1 MTRIYPSGHAHA
13 TRFLFFASTAAVS
26 TLALHRIVPQ
36 INVTMCLRFAFSRF
50 RFRGSSVDLAS
61 SARLL
66 CRDEGRR
73 WRCAR
78 LRCWRWPSAATPLP
92 HRHHRNA
99 RTWSSTPT
107 VRHARHAPI
116 TASPAPPRARCG
128 ARSEFLS
135 VTCAARR
142 PDAGNDLGAGVYAA
156 SAGGCCSRCESIA
169 ACQYYTFNAC
179 QYYTFNAV
187 ATCPG
192 GKRKGC
198 CHAKTSKAG
207 STPSHGAVSGKS
219 GSFTPPPPP
228 PPAPPGVK
236 NVLVMIADDLRP
248 QLIGATARDG
258 YGRAARADR
267 GPPAGEET
275 AHARRES
282 HD

>member
-1 MTRIYPSGHAHA
+1 M
-13 TRFLFFASTAAVS
+13 
-26 TLALHRIVPQ
+26 
-36 INVTMCLRFAFSRF
+36 
-50 RFRGSSVDLAS
+50 
-61 SARLL
+61 
-66 CRDEGRR
+66 
-73 WRCAR
+73 
-78 LRCWRWPSAATPLP
+78 
-92 HRHHRNA
+92 
-99 RTWSSTPT
+99 
-107 VRHARHAPI
+107 RHARHAPI

-228 PPAPPGVK
+228 LPAPPGVK

-248 QLIGATARDG
+248 QLM
-258 YGRAARADR
+258 AAYKHPWMKTPNIDKFS
-267 GPPAGEET
+267 ET
-275 AHARRES
+275 ALVFLRAYVQQQVCSPSRNR
-282 HD
+282 